1 MHLLLFELLLLK
13 EENDIRIHARV
24 FLRIPNLKIRI
35 YTNVMNVIRMYLLV
49 FWLVGLMMVNGF
61 PDCRVYGG

>member
-1 MHLLLFELLLLK
+1 MYFYQGNGYEK
-13 EENDIRIHARV
+13 TYFICIEKYV